1 MDTTKGLKMRTGAN
15 RQRGIGFVGFIMIA
29 AGIIFVAIVGMKLVP
44 PYIHSAQISEIFK
57 EIAADPMMRSATVKE
72 IKDSYNKRAN
82 INYITDITAE
92 DIEIEKSEGYVG
104 LSASYSVKIP
114 LVANITLLLEF
125 NPSSD

>member
-1 MDTTKGLKMRTGAN
+1 MRVLKKK
-15 RQRGIGFVGFIMIA
+15 QRGMGIMGFIMVA
-29 AGIIFVAIVGMKLVP
+29 AGIIFTAILGMKMVP
-44 PYIHSAQISEIFK
+44 PYIHSAQIAQIFQA
-57 EIAADPMMRSATVKE
+57 IATDPAMQGASIKD

-82 INYITDITAE
+82 INYITDITAD
-92 DIEIEKSEGYVG
+92 DIEIGKDDRQLS

>member
-1 MDTTKGLKMRTGAN
+1 MRTGAN

-29 AGIIFVAIVGMKLVP
+29 AGIILVAVLGMKVVP
-44 PYIHSAQISEIFK
+44 PYIHSAQISQIFR
-57 EIAADPMMRSATVKE
+57 EIAADPVMKNATIKE
-72 IKDSYNKRAN
+72 IKDSYSKRAN

-92 DIEIEKSEGYVG
+92 DIEIAKGEGQLG
-104 LSASYSVKIP
+104 LSASYSVRIP

>member
-1 MDTTKGLKMRTGAN
+1 MRTGAN
-15 RQRGIGFVGFIMIA
+15 RQRGIGFVGFILIA
-29 AGIIFVAIVGMKLVP
+29 AGIVFVAVVGMKLVP

-57 EIAADPMMRSATVKE
+57 EIAADPMMRNATVKD
-72 IKDSYNKRAN
+72 IKESYSKRAN

-92 DIEIEKSEGYVG
+92 DIEIEKDEQQLA